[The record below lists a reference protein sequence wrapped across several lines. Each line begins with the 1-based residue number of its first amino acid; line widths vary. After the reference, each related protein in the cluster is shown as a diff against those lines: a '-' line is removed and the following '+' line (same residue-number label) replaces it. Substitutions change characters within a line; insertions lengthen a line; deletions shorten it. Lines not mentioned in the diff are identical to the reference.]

1 MSRTTKADL
10 EAQVEGLT
18 EKLETAH
25 SIISEALGYD
35 DLEEEDS
42 EETGQDQ
49 ED

>member
-1 MSRTTKADL
+1 MSKATKAEL

-35 DLEEEDS
+35 HWEDEEP